1 MSHSPGNCGLTLH
14 PNIHEMLLI
23 GHDLGGSLDL
33 VLNQLLPSYI
43 LPGRQQMELVPGS
56 QQVSARLGNHLR
68 VYPKSFVL
76 KTLLNFQGGGRSEN
90 SKQIQIYMCAMQET
104 ENTTRQTLQRRQGRG
119 QDSDF

>member
-1 MSHSPGNCGLTLH
+1 
-14 PNIHEMLLI
+14 MLLI

-56 QQVSARLGNHLR
+56 QQVSARLGNYLR

-76 KTLLNFQGGGRSEN
+76 KTLLNFQGEGRSEK

-104 ENTTRQTLQRRQGRG
+104 ENTTRPTLQRRQG
-119 QDSDF
+119 